1 VRDNY
6 GKSGRGFADFA
17 LAANLPLAATYLGV
31 GEAARAHAVQAT
43 TRRKGPS
50 GKRLADRIPIQ
61 ELMGAIEIDLAV
73 CRATI
78 ERVGRLADA
87 FLARYVTADPPAREA
102 NALMK
107 ESQCMK
113 YVVNRKASEI
123 VDRAMTVCGGGAYMN
138 AHPLS
143 RLYRDARAG
152 PFMQPFSP
160 YEAFEYIG
168 KVALGLDPTIE
179 R

>member
-1 VRDNY
+1 
-6 GKSGRGFADFA
+6 
-17 LAANLPLAATYLGV
+17 
-31 GEAARAHAVQAT
+31 
-43 TRRKGPS
+43 
-50 GKRLADRIPIQ
+50 
-61 ELMGAIEIDLAV
+61 MGAIEIDLAV

-87 FLARYVTADPPAREA
+87 FFARYAKTDPPVGEA

-107 ESQCMK
+107 ELQCMK
-113 YVVNRKASEI
+113 YVVNRNACEV
-123 VDRAMTVCGGGAYMN
+123 VDRAMTVCGGLAYMN
-138 AHPLS
+138 SHPLS
-143 RLYRDARAG
+143 RLYRDVRAG

-168 KVALGLDPTIE
+168 RVALGLDPTIE